1 MDKKK
6 KERLLYSVFIVL
18 TVVFFMYVLFP
29 SETVKNYITH
39 KVTEVKP
46 DIEITIGK
54 VKPVFPSGLKFNS
67 VTVYHK
73 SVQKFYAS
81 KIRIT
86 PGYLSLFVLKPSVA
100 VKAWSYDGV
109 VKGKVFFAKGESGRE
124 ITVDAYLDDIKL
136 NEIMVKDS
144 KMSATVNGK
153 VSYSGEKGDD
163 AVESEL
169 ILSECSV
176 DLSSLL
182 SSKIPIKIAELKKLT
197 FKKIEIKAA
206 ADLKKLELKQ
216 CELKG
221 EQADISIKGDVRIR
235 RPIGRSR
242 LKFTGTVTPH
252 PLFIDNLK
260 KSIPFNFLG
269 SMAGKDGIA
278 FRIDGTVDMP
288 KFSLK

>member
-6 KERLLYSVFIVL
+6 KERFLYSVFIVL

-29 SETVKNYITH
+29 TNTVKNYITH
-39 KVTEVKP
+39 KVSEVKP
-46 DIEITIGK
+46 DIEITIGN

-73 SVQKFYAS
+73 SIQKFYAG
-81 KIRIT
+81 KIKVT
-86 PGYLSLFVLKPSVA
+86 PGYLSLFVLKPSVN
-100 VKAWSYDGV
+100 VKAWAYDGV
-109 VKGKVFFAKGESGRE
+109 IKGKVFFAKGESGRE
-124 ITVDAYLDDIKL
+124 ISVDALLDDIKL
-136 NEIMVKDS
+136 NEVMVKDS

-153 VSYSGEKGDD
+153 ISYSGEKGND
-163 AVESEL
+163 ASESEL
-169 ILSECSV
+169 ILSECSI

-182 SSKIPIKIAELKKLT
+182 SSKIPIKIDELKELT

-206 ADLKKLELKQ
+206 ADLKNIELKQ

-221 EQADISIKGDVRIR
+221 EQADGSIKGNIRIR
-235 RPIGRSR
+235 RPIGRSG
-242 LKFTGTVTPH
+242 LKFTGTLTPH
-252 PLFIDNLK
+252 PLFLDNLK

-269 SMAGKDGIA
+269 SIAGKDGIA
-278 FRIDGTVDMP
+278 FRIDGTTDKP